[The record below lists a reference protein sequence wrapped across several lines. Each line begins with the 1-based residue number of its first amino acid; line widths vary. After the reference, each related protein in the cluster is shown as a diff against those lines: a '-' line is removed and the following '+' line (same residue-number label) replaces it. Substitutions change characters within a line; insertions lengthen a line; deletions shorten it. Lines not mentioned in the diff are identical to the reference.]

1 MAEQLNL
8 RAYIK
13 LGRAVLLTLLV
24 FFFIFIPCF
33 QGGYSEGV
41 PMLIMGGLAMGAG
54 LLSLTLPET
63 LNQPMPETLSD
74 LE

>member
-1 MAEQLNL
+1 MT
-8 RAYIK
+8 
-13 LGRAVLLTLLV
+13 V
-24 FFFIFIPCF
+24 

-41 PMLIMGGLAMGAG
+41 PMLIMGGLATGAG

>member
-1 MAEQLNL
+1 M
-8 RAYIK
+8 
-13 LGRAVLLTLLV
+13 LLTLLV
-24 FFFIFIPCF
+24 FFSPCF

-41 PMLIMGGLAMGAG
+41 PMLIMGGLATGAG